1 LTSQRLLR
9 TAADRHGEMFA
20 AGCAAAV
27 ALSLTMTGL
36 ALLPEPFGP
45 AHIAFLGGSAALVL
59 ALASRLLRSPSAV
72 PPSSAPE
79 EAAQLRRNLERRA
92 EQLEDMQWELRD
104 REARYRDLLDSQ
116 SEVILRRDLD
126 GRLTYVN
133 RAFRRVFGLGDEVVG
148 TRYQPVVIEAEPPQT
163 VSGGRRR
170 ILERVQT
177 AAGPRWFCFEETT
190 ARLPGQGEELQRVG
204 RDVTEQREAELAL
217 AAAREQA
224 ESANR
229 AKSRFLANMSH
240 EIRTPMNGILGMAGL
255 LLSTELTSEQTT
267 YTRAIEQSA
276 RTLLE
281 LIDEILDLSKIEAGK
296 IELDNA
302 PIDLE
307 QCLQNV
313 VELLAPKAHEK
324 GLEIA
329 WSLAPGVPAQL
340 LGDEARLRQILLN
353 LVGNAVK
360 FTESGGVCVRA
371 RRAGEHPRAVVIEV
385 EDTGPG
391 IPESALPSLFTEF
404 EQAGNTNR
412 APQAGTGLG
421 LAISRRLA
429 RVMGGDITVESV
441 PGRGST
447 FRLILGLSRAA
458 ASAPADGLPQAP
470 CRFRRVVLAT
480 GLPVEQRALTEMLA
494 GAHVE
499 LVELDHLDAGGE
511 SARRLTSDG
520 PQLLLVSAGV
530 RPDAAARLRE
540 EMAANGGDVS
550 GVVLVAAQERG
561 SLPLFRQHGF
571 DTYLV
576 RPVRRQSLLALLSG
590 RFNRGE
596 LPVAPMSKSAE
607 PPALPATGSPD
618 CRILLAEDNSV
629 NALLAT
635 TLIRKA
641 GCVCVHARDGLEAV
655 EAVRRS
661 LEGSEPPFDLILM
674 DVHMPACDGLT
685 ATRRIRGMTEGGGRC
700 PPIVALTA
708 SAFLEDRQRC
718 FAAGMQDYLAKPFS
732 WADFQALLQRWLPQR
747 FPSDRSSA
755 A

>member
-1 LTSQRLLR
+1 
-9 TAADRHGEMFA
+9 MFA

-27 ALSLTMTGL
+27 ALALTMTGL
-36 ALLPEPFGP
+36 ALLPEPFGA

-59 ALASRLLRSPSAV
+59 ALGSRLLRSPPVVSPASAH
-72 PPSSAPE
+72 E
-79 EAAQLRRNLERRA
+79 EVAELRRNLERRA
-92 EQLEDMQWELRD
+92 EQLEDMQWELRE

-116 SEVILRRDLD
+116 SEVILRRDVD

-133 RAFRRVFGLGDEVVG
+133 RAFRRVFGVGDEVVG
-148 TRYQPVVIEAEPPQT
+148 APYQPVVLEAEAPQALP
-163 VSGGRRR
+163 GGRRR

-177 AAGPRWFCFEETT
+177 AAGPRWFCFEETA

-204 RDVTEQREAELAL
+204 HDVTEQREAEFAL

-240 EIRTPMNGILGMAGL
+240 EIRTPMNGIIGMAGL

-302 PIDLE
+302 PVDLE
-307 QCLQNV
+307 QCLQNT

-353 LVGNAVK
+353 LIGNAVK
-360 FTESGGVCVRA
+360 FTESGGVWVRA
-371 RRAGEHPRAVVIEV
+371 ARHPGERPAAVVIEV

-391 IPESALPSLFTEF
+391 IPKSALQSLFTEF

-429 RVMGGDITVESV
+429 RVMGGDITVDSV
-441 PGRGST
+441 PGRGSI
-447 FRLILGLSRAA
+447 FRLLLALPSAAGSR
-458 ASAPADGLPQAP
+458 PDDGLPQPP

-480 GLPVEQRALTEMLA
+480 ALPVEQRALADMLA
-494 GAHVE
+494 GANVD
-499 LVELDHLDAGGE
+499 VVQLDHLDGGGE
-511 SARRLTSDG
+511 PARRLAADG

-530 RPDAAARLRE
+530 QPEAAARLRE
-540 EMAANGGDVS
+540 EMMANGGEVS
-550 GVVLVAAQERG
+550 GAVLVAAQERG
-561 SLPLFRQHGF
+561 SLALFREHGF
-571 DTYLV
+571 DSYLV
-576 RPVRRQSLLALLSG
+576 RPVRRKSLLALLSG
-590 RFNRGE
+590 RLNRGE
-596 LPVAPMSKSAE
+596 VPVPPMSKGAE
-607 PPALPATGSPD
+607 PPVHPAAGPSA

-661 LEGSEPPFDLILM
+661 LEGSEPPFDLVLM

-685 ATRRIRGMTEGGGRC
+685 ATRRIRAMTEGGGRC

-747 FPSDRSSA
+747 FPSGRSSA